1 MDLQDIKKATEKSGL
16 TVDQLHW
23 LIKKGRLPAYQPGG
37 PRGKWYVRESD
48 LEGAYATGAAGAKN
62 NERAC
67 TARPED
73 RYHYYTTSRWCKA
86 Q

>member
-48 LEGAYATGAAGAKN
+48 LEALMQPVQRGQK
-62 NERAC
+62 
-67 TARPED
+67 
-73 RYHYYTTSRWCKA
+73 
-86 Q
+86 